1 MPLPHAPGRGTGWE
15 LILNAAEGVLQIIL
29 TEDEELFCAQ
39 EWAHGHHAAEILAP
53 ALAQVF
59 SAAGIRARDL
69 RRLACVRG
77 PGSFTGIRL
86 VLATAAALRRTT
98 RVQLA
103 GLDYLQALA
112 TSVAIA
118 DRLPYGD
125 RIWVLTH
132 ARRGLTHCQEFISLG
147 WQIPSCPAAPAVLL
161 SPADALAAIRASLEE
176 HDAAR
181 AVRICGGALARNP
194 ELATADARDLAGRVL
209 VSDRPNPSVAALRL
223 LGRHGDYEPADVEPF
238 YLRPC
243 DAAENVASLAERLG
257 MDGAGARADLERMLQ
272 RPPESGI

>member
-1 MPLPHAPGRGTGWE
+1 MPLPRNPGRGTGWE

-39 EWAHGHHAAEILAP
+39 EWAHGHRAAEILAP
-53 ALAQVF
+53 ALAQTL
-59 SAAGIRARDL
+59 SAAGIGARDL

-112 TSVAIA
+112 TSVAIG
-118 DRLPYGD
+118 DHLPYGA
-125 RIWVLTH
+125 RILVLTH
-132 ARRGLTHCQEFISLG
+132 ARRGLTHCQEFVSYG
-147 WQIPSCPAAPAVLL
+147 WTIPAQPAAPAVLR
-161 SPADALAAIRASLEE
+161 SPADVLADIRATTG
-176 HDAAR
+176 DGR
-181 AVRICGGALARNP
+181 PIRVCGGAVARNP
-194 ELATADARDLAGRVL
+194 EIPAAAEADLSGRL
-209 VSDRPNPSVAALRL
+209 LLTGRTDPSVAALRL
-223 LGRHGDYEPADVEPF
+223 LARHGDYEPADVEPF

-257 MDGAGARADLERMLQ
+257 MDGAGAEADLQRMLR
-272 RPPESGI
+272 RPPESEI